1 MQNECIFL
9 SLLWGQFNTYYI
21 WLVKIYDLYDS
32 IKKMEKGE
40 EKTEKTM
47 IKVIEEKIKLF
58 YDKKPDYYVGRIRC

>member
-1 MQNECIFL
+1 M
-9 SLLWGQFNTYYI
+9 
-21 WLVKIYDLYDS
+21 YDS

-58 YDKKPDYYVGRIRC
+58 YDKKPDYYARREKC